1 MPIQAKWWKF
11 IYLKDTETLITK
23 FQKLKAFGTG
33 AYYTDW
39 SKPER
44 KAPIQCTNAYI
55 WNLERW

>member
-39 SKPER
+39 SKPEKETSNPIR
-44 KAPIQCTNAYI
+44 KMGRR
-55 WNLERW
+55 L